1 MISLTSLV
9 YAILYLVVA
18 GLIFWLLRY
27 LIAQIPMEPPIK
39 QIANVVLT
47 VFIVLAAIGILLQ
60 FVGGRQ
66 IFVL

>member
-1 MISLTSLV
+1 VISLTSLV